1 MAENIQ
7 QEKEQQ
13 PNLEVKLYGT
23 LRKLS
28 AIPRFFFWII
38 IFTLYNKSDLT
49 IGVHLAPN
57 VLQ

>member
-13 PNLEVKLYGT
+13 PNLEVKLYDT

-28 AIPRFFFWII
+28 AIPRFFFGSLSSH
-38 IFTLYNKSDLT
+38 FTTSL
-49 IGVHLAPN
+49 I
-57 VLQ
+57 